1 MDILWIN
8 TLIINV
14 LSGYLCVYLYMP
26 TLTAEH
32 PPLTYL
38 VDRKKFKSPPP
49 HWDGKRDI
57 PGTKAALRILWQ
69 SRVGDSNVWLCCIHL
84 RSAN

>member
-1 MDILWIN
+1 
-8 TLIINV
+8 
-14 LSGYLCVYLYMP
+14 MP
-26 TLTAEH
+26 TLAAEH

-49 HWDGKRDI
+49 YCDGKRDI
-57 PGTKAALRILWQ
+57 PGTKKALRILWQ
-69 SRVGDSNVWLCCIHL
+69 SRVGASNLWLCCIHL